1 MSFVRRALAVV
12 AAAAVV
18 ATVPAVTRMVRA
30 QPAATSPAVPPSGP
44 MMHHM
49 DGTMMQPGASSPM
62 AAPPA
67 DRRQVVTLPAP
78 MRQEMLGNMRDHLET
93 LNAVIGDAGDGK
105 FEEASKLLEA
115 RLGMSSLPLHHAAE
129 MAPFFP
135 KPMQDAGTELHHAAS
150 RLAIALQDASVARTF
165 DAMREVNARLHDV
178 TSACVACHA
187 AYRVQ

>member
-1 MSFVRRALAVV
+1 MNLLRRVFAIVV
-12 AAAAVV
+12 AAAVV
-18 ATVPAVTRMVRA
+18 ATVPMVTRMVRA
-30 QPAATSPAVPPSGP
+30 QPAATTMPPSGQ

-49 DGTMMQPGASSPM
+49 DGMMQPGASSPM
-62 AAPPA
+62 AVPPA
-67 DRRQVVTLPAP
+67 DRRQLVTLPAP

-93 LNAVIGDAGDGK
+93 LNTVIGDAGDGN
-105 FEEASKLLEA
+105 FEQASKLLEA

-150 RLAIALQDASVARTF
+150 RLAIALQNASVARTF

-178 TSACVACHA
+178 TSACVACHG

>member
-1 MSFVRRALAVV
+1 MNFARRVFAIA

-30 QPAATSPAVPPSGP
+30 QPAATTPAMPPSGQ

-49 DGTMMQPGASSPM
+49 DGMTHPGASSPM
-62 AAPPA
+62 SASPP
-67 DRRQVVTLPAP
+67 DRRQLVALPVP

-93 LNAVIGDAGDGK
+93 LNTVIGDAGDGK
-105 FEEASKLLEA
+105 FEEAGKLLEA

-150 RLAIALQDASVARTF
+150 RLAIALQNASVARTF
-165 DAMREVNARLHDV
+165 DSMREVNARLHDV